1 VSAFNAAV
9 FQIRDCCKILQ
20 KILVPLFRT
29 TTSK

>member
-1 VSAFNAAV
+1 
-9 FQIRDCCKILQ
+9 LQ